1 MKQII
6 KTTIIIPVAFCLMAC
21 GQKDKMPITTSSP
34 RALQYFLQA
43 RDLTEKWRRHDA
55 VDYFQ
60 KAIELDSNFVLAYYY
75 MVDSYLP
82 AKQRLEYYNKGYKH
96 LDKVSQGERLL
107 VESTHE
113 AMLGNT
119 RKQQELLEKLVQMYP
134 KDEQLYLTLGNFYF
148 GQRQWLRAIATYN
161 RALEINPEFST
172 PYNQIGYC
180 YRFLGDYA
188 EAEKALKKYIKLIPD
203 NANPYDSYAELLL
216 RMGEYEVSIENY
228 EKALQLDPNFIY
240 SYIGIAT
247 NLNFKKE
254 YEEARRQL
262 KAMYRIVRGDA
273 EISMY
278 YYAVAVSYAEEGN
291 LDLARAELEQRYDLA
306 AASRDTLAMNGA
318 MHTIVQVLLDQ
329 GRMVEARAKT
339 EAVYKFFQEVNLP
352 PEVKQWSAERIFLD
366 RAIIAVTENN
376 CSEARN
382 YANLYEQE
390 IVKHEN
396 PLLMLAVT
404 EVKAMIDLAEKKYDQ
419 VISGLAQAP
428 RDDSSILY
436 LLAKAYR
443 GKGDLPEAQKYYKQ
457 ILTLNEL
464 NSLEY
469 AMIRHRVEKELLQ
482 IATPLTG

>member
-6 KTTIIIPVAFCLMAC
+6 KTAIMVPLTCCLLAGC
-21 GQKDKMPITTSSP
+21 QRDKMPITTSSAQ
-34 RALQYFLQA
+34 ALQYFLQA
-43 RDLTEKWRRHDA
+43 LDLTEKWRRHEA

-75 MVDSYLP
+75 LLDSYLP
-82 AKQRLEYYNKGYKH
+82 TKQRLEYFNKAYKH
-96 LDKVSQGERLL
+96 LDQVSKGERLL

-113 AMLGNT
+113 AIQGNT
-119 RKQQELLEKLVQMYP
+119 RKQQDLLEKLVQLYP
-134 KDEQLYLTLGNFYF
+134 KDELLYLTLGNFYF
-148 GQRQWLRAIATYN
+148 GQRQWEKAITTYKQ
-161 RALEINPEFST
+161 ALEINPEFST

-180 YRFLGDYA
+180 YRYLGDYA
-188 EAEKALKKYIKLIPD
+188 AAEKALKKYIKLIPD
-203 NANPYDSYAELLL
+203 NPNPYDSYAELLL

-228 EKALQLDPNFIY
+228 EKALQLDPDFIF

-254 YEEARRQL
+254 YAEARRQL
-262 KAMYRIVRGDA
+262 MAMYRIVRGDA

-291 LDLARAELEQRYDLA
+291 LDLATAELEKRYDLA
-306 AASRDTLAMNGA
+306 AASHDTLAMNSA
-318 MHTIVQVLLDQ
+318 IHTIVQVLLDQ
-329 GRMVEARAKT
+329 GKMAEARVKT
-339 EAVYKFFQEVNLP
+339 EAAYKLYQEASLP
-352 PEVKQWSAERIFLD
+352 MEVKQWSVERIFLD

-382 YANLYEQE
+382 YANLYEQGV
-390 IVKHEN
+390 VKHEN
-396 PLLMLAVT
+396 PLMMQAVT

-419 VISGLAQAP
+419 VLAELEQSP

-436 LLAKAYR
+436 LLAKACR
-443 GKGDLPEAQKYYKQ
+443 GKGDLPAAQKYYKQ

-469 AMIRHRVEKELLQ
+469 AMTRHRAEKELLQ
-482 IATPLTG
+482 IATPLTH

>member
-1 MKQII
+1 MNPII
-6 KTTIIIPVAFCLMAC
+6 KTAIIIPVAFCFMAGC
-21 GQKDKMPITTSSP
+21 QRDTMPITTSSP
-34 RALQYFLQA
+34 QALQYFMQA
-43 RDLTEKWRRHDA
+43 RDLTEKWRRHEA

-60 KAIELDSNFVLAYYY
+60 KAIALDSNFVLAYYY

-82 AKQRLEYYNKGYKH
+82 TKQRLEYFDRAYKN
-96 LDKVSQGERLL
+96 LDKVSKGERLL
-107 VESTHE
+107 VESVHE
-113 AMLGNT
+113 AIQGNT
-119 RKQQELLEKLVQMYP
+119 RRQQDLLEKLVQMYP

-148 GQRQWLRAIATYN
+148 SQRQWEQAIVTYKQ
-161 RALEINPEFST
+161 ALQINPEFSI

-180 YRFLGDYA
+180 YRYLGDYA

-203 NANPYDSYAELLL
+203 NPNPYDSYAELLL

-228 EKALQLDPNFIY
+228 EKALQLDPNFVY

-262 KAMYRIVRGDA
+262 MAMYRIVRGDA

-291 LDLARAELEQRYDLA
+291 LDLARAELEKRYDLA
-306 AASRDTLAMNGA
+306 AASYDTLAMNSA
-318 MHTIVQVLLDQ
+318 IHTIVQVLLDQ
-329 GRMVEARAKT
+329 GKMAEARAKT
-339 EAVYKFFQEVNLP
+339 EAAYKLYQEANLP
-352 PEVKQWSAERIFLD
+352 LEVKQWSAERIFLD

-376 CSEARN
+376 CTEARN
-382 YANLYEQE
+382 DANLYEQG
-390 IVKHEN
+390 VAKHEN
-396 PLLMLAVT
+396 PLMMLTVT

-419 VISGLAQAP
+419 VIAELEQAP

-436 LLAKAYR
+436 LQAKAHR
-443 GKGDLPEAQKYYKQ
+443 GKGDLAAAQKYYKQ

-469 AMIRHRVEKELLQ
+469 AMTRHRAEKELLQ
-482 IATPLTG
+482 IATPLNR